1 MNQALICQGLTA
13 LYLIAGGSILE
24 VNGNIESKIAFK
36 AAPLLLGVWM
46 ALNTLAQYKGWPI

>member
-13 LYLIAGGSILE
+13 LYLIAGASVIE
-24 VNGNIESKIAFK
+24 ANSNIESKIAFK

-46 ALNTLAQYKGWPI
+46 AFNTIAQYKGWPV